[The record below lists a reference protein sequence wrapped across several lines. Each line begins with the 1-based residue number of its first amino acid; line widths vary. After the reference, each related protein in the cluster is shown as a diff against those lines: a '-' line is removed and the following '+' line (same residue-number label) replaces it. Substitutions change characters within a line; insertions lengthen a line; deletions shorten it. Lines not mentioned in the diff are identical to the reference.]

1 MTGSTN
7 ADFSSFSTDY
17 CGLTSSSTSCS
28 GLLSLPHKLVPIVHN
43 WLDKGEHIS
52 YAEPIRYFLSNIWIR
67 TLKDPVGTWWTLEL
81 KVYIKS
87 ELDWSNHLQQFL
99 ALIIKHGESIERKG
113 KKGRG
118 SGREG
123 ERERMEVICGSTWSG
138 RSSLSPWLPGLG
150 PEFCFPFGC
159 LKS

>member
-123 ERERMEVICGSTWSG
+123 EREREWRWYVAPPEVGEAVYLLDFLDLVLNFVSH
-138 RSSLSPWLPGLG
+138 LDV
-150 PEFCFPFGC
+150 
-159 LKS
+159 